1 MKIALIALISVIIG
15 LFLYFNVRGKMDK
28 KKGVILGILCA
39 VCVIIAFI
47 YTQMFDKKNRADAEI
62 IASFNR
68 GDDIKCGEISV
79 NRDNFT
85 FTNGTLSFT
94 GKAGTKHHNKIIAI
108 EECE

>member
-47 YTQMFDKKNRADAEI
+47 YTQMFDRKNRADAEI
-62 IASFNR
+62 IAAFSR
-68 GDDIKCGEISV
+68 GEEIKCGEIIV
-79 NRDNFT
+79 NSADFT